1 MTNKGNGK
9 NKFHKRKFDDFNYS
23 NYTNNVLRKKEIVSF
38 VERISVL
45 KGIVDS
51 IRKKKLEKPNKKQLM
66 DDYKEEFVIMVAK
79 IYIDMIIKINICCSI
94 KYF

>member
-1 MTNKGNGK
+1 
-9 NKFHKRKFDDFNYS
+9 
-23 NYTNNVLRKKEIVSF
+23 
-38 VERISVL
+38 
-45 KGIVDS
+45 
-51 IRKKKLEKPNKKQLM
+51 M